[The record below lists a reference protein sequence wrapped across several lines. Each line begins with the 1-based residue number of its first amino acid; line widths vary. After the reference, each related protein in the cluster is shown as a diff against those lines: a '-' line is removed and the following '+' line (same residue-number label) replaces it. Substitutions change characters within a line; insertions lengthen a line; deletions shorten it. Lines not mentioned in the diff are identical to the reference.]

1 MPLFC
6 TNEKIYQERVEAM
19 KAAIIDDEV
28 RDQDRLAECFKRIRA
43 ELKEPMEVQKFL
55 SGEEFLRA
63 KDDSFDLICL
73 DIDMKGKNGIQIAKE
88 IRKNN
93 TAGIYYFHN
102 EYGTDGN
109 PWIRGAGI

>member
-73 DIDMKGKNGIQIAKE
+73 CRHLIL
-88 IRKNN
+88 
-93 TAGIYYFHN
+93 Y
-102 EYGTDGN
+102 
-109 PWIRGAGI
+109 

>member
-43 ELKEPMEVQKFL
+43 ELKEPMEV
-55 SGEEFLRA
+55 
-63 KDDSFDLICL
+63 D
-73 DIDMKGKNGIQIAKE
+73 
-88 IRKNN
+88 RKSVV
-93 TAGIYYFHN
+93 
-102 EYGTDGN
+102 
-109 PWIRGAGI
+109 

>member
-73 DIDMKGKNGIQIAKE
+73 DIDMKGKMESKLLRKSGKI
-88 IRKNN
+88 IRR
-93 TAGIYYFHN
+93 YLLFS
-102 EYGTDGN
+102 
-109 PWIRGAGI
+109 

>member
-43 ELKEPMEVQKFL
+43 ELKEPMGGTEIPVRGRV
-55 SGEEFLRA
+55 SPGEGRLF
-63 KDDSFDLICL
+63 
-73 DIDMKGKNGIQIAKE
+73 
-88 IRKNN
+88 
-93 TAGIYYFHN
+93 
-102 EYGTDGN
+102 
-109 PWIRGAGI
+109 